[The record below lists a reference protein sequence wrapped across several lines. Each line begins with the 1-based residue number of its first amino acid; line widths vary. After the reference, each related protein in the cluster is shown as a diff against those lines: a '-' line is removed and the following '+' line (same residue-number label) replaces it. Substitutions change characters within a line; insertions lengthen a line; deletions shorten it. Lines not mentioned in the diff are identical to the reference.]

1 MEANVFIKSI
11 KTEGNKIT
19 DIQFDGDWEIDL
31 AGTGT
36 VTGGQVVP
44 YNNPQG
50 DIECWKEFEGSQ
62 YAEFRAPGG
71 VILLLFQA
79 ASNVTS
85 NPEHNHLSFSKVYT
99 GMTSVSSTG
108 YSRGSCLIGVDKR
121 TLILVYDTLGN
132 YKDGI
137 YLEKGSRSITEVHA

>member
-50 DIECWKEFEGSQ
+50 DVEIWKERESSQ
-62 YAEFRAPGG
+62 YAELRAPGG
-71 VILLLFQA
+71 VIVLLFQA
-79 ASNVTS
+79 ASYVTS
-85 NPEHNHLSFSKVYT
+85 SPEYNHLSLSKVYT
-99 GMTSVSSTG
+99 GMTSVGPTG
-108 YSRGSCLIGVDKR
+108 YSRGSFLIGVDKR
-121 TLILVYDTLGN
+121 TLILVYDNLGN

>member
-19 DIQFDGDWEIDL
+19 DIQFDGDWTIDL

-50 DIECWKEFEGSQ
+50 IVEIWKEFEASQ

-121 TLILVYDTLGN
+121 TLILAYDTLGN
-132 YKDGI
+132 YRDGF
-137 YLEKGSRSITEVHA
+137 YLEKGSRSITEIHA